1 MTTHRNYHISR
12 PNIFVYFIVLCSPHI
27 FHRTILSRTLLRMI
41 GRNNKVKVEM
51 VGINPKVMTVA
62 EILKTEQHLQGEI
75 AQGATKTR
83 TVGSELSELDKEI
96 NL

>member
-41 GRNNKVKVEM
+41 GRNNQVKVEI
-51 VGINPKVMTVA
+51 VGINCGKVTDIGHQ
-62 EILKTEQHLQGEI
+62 EGDPDGEESC
-75 AQGATKTR
+75 TY
-83 TVGSELSELDKEI
+83 
-96 NL
+96 N

>member
-1 MTTHRNYHISR
+1 
-12 PNIFVYFIVLCSPHI
+12 
-27 FHRTILSRTLLRMI
+27 
-41 GRNNKVKVEM
+41 M